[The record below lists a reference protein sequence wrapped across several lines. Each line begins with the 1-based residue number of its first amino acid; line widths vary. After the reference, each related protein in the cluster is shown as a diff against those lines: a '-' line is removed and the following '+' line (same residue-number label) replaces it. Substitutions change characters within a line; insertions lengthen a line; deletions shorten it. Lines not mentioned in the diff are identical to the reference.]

1 MAFLTDT
8 DATYLR
14 EKLAELLVRPV
25 GLRLFTEPVGGLY
38 VPGRHTCETCAD
50 AEALMKE
57 VAALSDQIH
66 LEIVDVST
74 RRDEAEQWGVTYVPT
89 IAVGPGDE
97 DAGVRFQG
105 MPDGYEFTSFVETL
119 ASAGSENGHGL
130 APETIEALAALP
142 ADVDI
147 KTFVTP
153 T

>member
-74 RRDEAEQWGVTYVPT
+74 RRDEAEQWGISYVPT

>member
-14 EKLAELLVRPV
+14 ERFAELLTRPV
-25 GLRLFTEPVGGLY
+25 GLRLFTEPVSGLY
-38 VPGRHTCETCAD
+38 VPGRRTCETCAE
-50 AEALMKE
+50 AEALMNE

-66 LEIVDVST
+66 LEVVDVST
-74 RRDEAEQWGVTYVPT
+74 RREEATQWGVTEIPT
-89 IAVGPGDE
+89 IAVGPGDD

-105 MPDGYEFTSFVETL
+105 LPDGYEFTSFVETL

-130 APETIEALAALP
+130 APETLEALASLP